1 MDIIEQTNIELI
13 NLTEPAAQA
22 VKDLLGKRSLLDQG
36 YALRVFI
43 QGGGCSGFQYG
54 MALDN
59 RILSNDRVIEHFG
72 VKVLLDEMSENYLK
86 GATIDYVDE
95 LMGSGFKITNPNAVS
110 SCGCGQSFRTSDSAS
125 AESGESGGSCGCH

>member
-54 MALDN
+54 FTFDETV
-59 RILSNDRVIEHFG
+59 NDGDTVIEKGG
-72 VKVLLDEMSENYLK
+72 VTLLVDPMSFQYLI
-86 GATIDYVDE
+86 GAEIDYKEDIEGAHFV
-95 LMGSGFKITNPNAVS
+95 IRNPGAQTT
-110 SCGCGQSFRTSDSAS
+110 CGCGSSFSA
-125 AESGESGGSCGCH
+125 